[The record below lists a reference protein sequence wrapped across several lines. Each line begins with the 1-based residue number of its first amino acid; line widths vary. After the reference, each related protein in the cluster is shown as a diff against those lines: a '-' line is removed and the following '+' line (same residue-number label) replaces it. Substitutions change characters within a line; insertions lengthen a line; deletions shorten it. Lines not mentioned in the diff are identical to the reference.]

1 VVRGVWLG
9 TGILVALIVIVTLH
23 DVLLV
28 FFAAA
33 VFAVPLRAGAIGI
46 SRSLHVPAGVGL
58 AALLG
63 ALALAVAAVLWGWQA
78 ILAGQVTQLAV
89 TLPSAT
95 DAVARALRE
104 EPWASRLAQ
113 MHLDPGV
120 LLAGAGGLVGALRGV
135 LGGTLAGLVDVAI
148 LIFAAVC
155 FAAEP
160 RTYVGGFLHLIPP
173 QRRARV
179 EAVLGEAGTT
189 IALWL
194 RARAI
199 SMIAVGVLS
208 GFGLRALGV
217 PDAIALGVLAGL
229 FAFIPNVGPIAAGLP
244 AVLLA
249 APLGWQHVAGV
260 GLLFWLAHALDDFFV
275 IPIAERRIVRLPPA
289 LTIAA
294 QLVLGLASG
303 ALGIM
308 MAAPLVAVAIVV
320 MRRLVVEDIV
330 EHDLAPGAGSLSLLR
345 HEKAET
351 S

>member
-1 VVRGVWLG
+1 MKGVWLG
-9 TGILVALIVIVTLH
+9 TGVLVALVAIVTLH

-33 VFAVPLRAGAIGI
+33 IFAVPLRAGATAIA
-46 SRSLHVPAGVGL
+46 RSLHVPAGVGL
-58 AALLG
+58 AALLS
-63 ALALAVAAVLWGWQA
+63 ALALALAAVLWIWET
-78 ILAGQVTQLAV
+78 ILAGQAAQLAV
-89 TLPSAT
+89 TLSSAA
-95 DAVARALRE
+95 DGVAHALRE

-113 MHLDPGV
+113 LHIDPGV
-120 LLAGAGGLVGALRGV
+120 LLAGAGGLVGALRSV

-155 FAAEP
+155 FAADP
-160 RTYVGGFLHLIPP
+160 RTYVGGFLRLIPP

-179 EAVLGEAGTT
+179 ETVLAEAGTT

-217 PDAIALGVLAGL
+217 PDATALGVLAGL
-229 FAFIPNVGPIAAGLP
+229 FAFIPNVGPLAAGLP

-249 APLGWQHVAGV
+249 APLGWQHVIAV
-260 GLLFWLAHALDDFFV
+260 VVLFWLAHAIDDFFV
-275 IPIAERRIVRLPPA
+275 IPVAERQIVRLPPA

-308 MAAPLVAVAIVV
+308 MAAPFVAVAIVAIH
-320 MRRLVVEDIV
+320 RLVVEDVI
-330 EHDLAPGAGSLSLLR
+330 EHDLAPRADPLSLLR
-345 HEKAET
+345 HEKADT